1 MKRTDLSAPFLL
13 FVAFFFLPFTVVMAQ
28 KISFETVKVK
38 YVRLPLQP
46 LPAEV
51 KSYYSKVVVP
61 QKQEDPKYQ
70 HYRVSVEGL
79 KYVNSPGSAGLIVE
93 LNFREFGM
101 LEPKEVSDEVY
112 RVNTAQ
118 KEQGYYYELQY
129 DFPAELVVTTADHR
143 VLLHREMHPDSSA
156 RFKQFGKWTFSEG
169 ELEAKYREEA
179 GELNQKVFDACLQSV
194 LKQAKELVN
203 SEFAFTPLTYRQ
215 KIAVLKSKKAP
226 FYKDFQKAAQLTEVA
241 FDVDRY
247 EPGGDADRTL
257 QQALDIW
264 QRIADADKA
273 NGVTKM
279 LALYNCA
286 AVSRW
291 MNRFDEAGAC
301 ARRAAEGITPQTQKK
316 MTALVMPLPEEIR
329 TRKERYKANGLE

>member
-1 MKRTDLSAPFLL
+1 MTA
-13 FVAFFFLPFTVVMAQ
+13 VYFLPVVPSAAQ

-61 QKQEDPKYQ
+61 QKREDPKYQ

-79 KYVNSPGSAGLIVE
+79 KYVSSPGGAGLTVE

-101 LEPKEVSDEVY
+101 LDPEKVSDEVY

-129 DFPAELVVTTADHR
+129 DFPAELVVTTADHK

-156 RFKQFGKWTFSEG
+156 RFRQFGKWTFSEG
-169 ELEAKYREEA
+169 ELEEKYRA
-179 GELNQKVFDACLQSV
+179 GAGDLNQKVFDACLQSV
-194 LKQAKELVN
+194 LKQSKELVN
-203 SEFAFTPLTYRQ
+203 SEFAFTPVTYRQ
-215 KIAVLKSKKAP
+215 KIAVLRSKKTP
-226 FYKDFQKAAQLTEVA
+226 FYKDFQKAVQLTGVA
-241 FDVDRY
+241 FDVDSY
-247 EPGGDADRTL
+247 EPGGESDRTL

-264 QRIADADKA
+264 KRIVDDASGKA
-273 NGVTKM
+273 NGTVKM
-279 LALYNCA
+279 LAAYNCA

-291 MNRFDEAGAC
+291 MNRFDEADAW

-316 MTALVMPLPEEIR
+316 MTGLVMPLTGEIR
-329 TRKERYKANGLE
+329 IREARYKANGKDGRME